1 MVKAIKGGQFE
12 REICKQLSLWWT
24 NEKRDDIFWRTS
36 SSGARATQRTK
47 QNKTTFGQYGDV
59 QATDPIGQRLMD
71 IVCIELKRGY
81 SKATFSD
88 WFDKKPERQKAEVKK
103 GTSIINFMGQAEDQ
117 AEAADKG
124 TDIGHGWWLI
134 HRRDRRETMLFID
147 ECHWGFIC
155 DRIGGSAVLLVP
167 IMTMQTHRFGI
178 VCQIPLTSFFKHV
191 PPKIFAEDYKP

>member
-24 NEKRDDIFWRTS
+24 NDVRDDIFWRTS

-81 SKATFSD
+81 RKASFSD
-88 WFDKKPERQKAEVKK
+88 WFDKKLRKSKTNVEDKNSIVSFIRQAERQAL
-103 GTSIINFMGQAEDQ
+103 N
-117 AEAADKG
+117 ADND
-124 TDIGHGWWLI
+124 TDIKHGWWLI
-134 HRRDRRETMLFID
+134 LRRDRRETMLFMDENEWEWIKERID
-147 ECHWGFIC
+147 P
-155 DRIGGSAVLLVP
+155 IGEPLISL
-167 IMTMQTHRFGI
+167 MTMKLRGLSTVYQM
-178 VCQIPLTSFFKHV
+178 PLQDFFENV
-191 PPKIFAEDYKP
+191 PPEIFAKNYKP